1 MKFISSISL
10 VITGILLSGCA
21 DGRVPANQ
29 DSPYSD
35 YETTTFAYVV
45 DVTQPR
51 VKLCDVN
58 YYVNGDT
65 LFSSEKYRALSLYYS
80 KDDENS
86 LSYLYMVI
94 FDIKQSPN
102 DDGWYFLTLS
112 DKEIPR
118 IPDIHLSAVIMRN
131 YCGEL
136 EEVLEPNHTWP
147 DAVIYNNSKEVAHR
161 QDRNV
166 MMPQLQKLYPYIK

>member
-10 VITGILLSGCA
+10 VLTGILLSGCSER
-21 DGRVPANQ
+21 RVSC
-29 DSPYSD
+29 SPENPDLD

-45 DVTQPR
+45 DVKKPR
-51 VKLCDVN
+51 AKLCDVK

-65 LFSSEKYRALSLYYS
+65 LFTSEKYRALGLYYS
-80 KDDENS
+80 KDDDNS
-86 LSYLYMVI
+86 LLYLYMVI

-102 DDGWYFLTLS
+102 EGWYFLTLS

-118 IPDIHLSAVIMRN
+118 IPDTHLSAVIMRN
-131 YCGEL
+131 YCGEH
-136 EEVLEPNHTWP
+136 EEALGPNHKWA
-147 DAVIYNNSKEVAHR
+147 DAVIYNNAKEVAHR

-166 MMPQLQKLYPYIK
+166 MLPQLQKLYPYIK